1 MNDSLFRQ
9 DANRRHFLATAART
23 LLGVGAAPAFLRGFS
38 GTARAAAGPNLGLP
52 PRTNPAKSVIYLYM
66 SGGMTH
72 MDTFDPKVGHENQ
85 GPLRAIPTSVDGLRI
100 SEYLPRLARHMDKA
114 ALVRSM
120 TSTAGAHDQ
129 GNYYM
134 HTSYEM
140 RSTIR
145 HPGIGAWLL
154 KYRGRLNVNLPG
166 SVCVSSGS
174 RVVGGAGF
182 FESAFEPLAIGDPE
196 AGLKNSQMA
205 QGLTADRFE
214 SRLGLAAELDKDFR
228 ARYDLKRVRAYS
240 AMYDDAVRIMNSKDL
255 EVFQL
260 AQEDERM
267 RAEYGDNAF
276 GQGCLLARR
285 LVERDVRAVE
295 VTLGGWDTHNNNFV
309 AVPDKAEVLDQALS
323 ALLGDLERRGLL
335 EQTLV
340 VLATEF
346 GRTPIINQN
355 EGRDHYPKAFSCLMA
370 GGGVKGGYVHGK
382 TSAGGEEVEEAPVR
396 IPDFNATVA
405 HALGLP
411 LDQVL
416 YSPSKRPF
424 TVSDKGRPVL
434 EMLA

>member
-1 MNDSLFRQ
+1 MSSLFKQ
-9 DANRRHFLATAART
+9 DAHRRQFLATAAKA
-23 LLGVGAAPAFLRGFS
+23 LLGVGAAPAFLQGLPGS
-38 GTARAAAGPNLGLP
+38 AQAALGPNLGIP
-52 PRTNPAKSVIYLYM
+52 NRSNPAKSVIYLYM

-72 MDTFDPKVGHENQ
+72 MDTFDPKPGHENQ
-85 GPLRAIPTSVDGLRI
+85 GPVRAINTSADGVQI
-100 SEYLPRLARHMDKA
+100 SEYLPRLAGHMDKA

-120 TSTAGAHDQ
+120 TSTAGAHAQ

-166 SVCVSSGS
+166 SVCIAGGS
-174 RVVGGAGF
+174 RVIGGAGF

-196 AGLKNSQMA
+196 SGLRNSQMA
-205 QGLTADRFE
+205 PGLTADQFE
-214 SRLGLAAELDKDFR
+214 SRLALASELDQTFR
-228 ARYDLKRVRAYS
+228 QRYDLKRVRAYS
-240 AMYDDAVRIMNSKDL
+240 SMYDDAVRIMNSSDL
-255 EVFQL
+255 EVFKL
-260 AQEDERM
+260 AQETEDT
-267 RAEYGDNAF
+267 RASYGDSAF

-295 VTLGGWDTHNNNFV
+295 VTLGGWDTHNNNFLS
-309 AVPDKAEVLDQALS
+309 APEKAEILDQGIS
-323 ALLGDLERRGLL
+323 ALLTDLERRGML

-346 GRTPIINQN
+346 GRTPKINQN

-382 TSAGGEEVEEAPVR
+382 TSAGGEVVEENPVK

-405 HALGLP
+405 YALGLP

-424 TVSDKGRPVL
+424 TVASKGKPILEVL
-434 EMLA
+434 A